1 MLFIYLFI
9 IIYKTTKLVF
19 FTLNQIITKQYNNN
33 NFIKNV
39 FTWIFYNNKLLLL
52 LLLLL
57 LSLQNDL
64 NIYST
69 LNQKIKAIFNILS
82 VSIIISQVV

>member
-1 MLFIYLFI
+1 MFLHEI
-9 IIYKTTKLVF
+9 
-19 FTLNQIITKQYNNN
+19 
-33 NFIKNV
+33 
-39 FTWIFYNNKLLLL
+39 YNNKWL